1 MEKEESGHCW
11 VVRWRFAGKASV
23 LENFFQVLPWSWQ
36 AEKVKEYLYSL
47 YYYNSPTRPV
57 AERTDWINSKVRTGL
72 LVIEEKNRVIVGE
85 HPFVV
90 ADLVT
95 DLSIAY
101 DATRDVEVLSYTE
114 PRGTRFDIEGGKV
127 LRNSSAVKVSLELKR
142 QAALDL
148 HTGPLAP

>member
-1 MEKEESGHCW
+1 MKKEETGHCW
-11 VVRWRFAGKASV
+11 VVRWRFAGNASV
-23 LENFFQVLPWSWQ
+23 LEEFFQVLPWRWQ

-47 YYYNSPTRPV
+47 YYNSPTRSV

-72 LVIEEKNRVIVGE
+72 LVIEEENRVIVGE
-85 HPFVV
+85 HPFIV

-95 DLSIAY
+95 DLSVAY

-127 LRNSSAVKVSLELKR
+127 LRNSSPVKVNFELKR
-142 QAALDL
+142 QAALDY
-148 HTGPLAP
+148 AVV

>member
-1 MEKEESGHCW
+1 MKKDETGHCW

-23 LENFFQVLPWSWQ
+23 LEDFFQILPWRWQ

-47 YYYNSPTRPV
+47 HYNSPTMLV
-57 AERTDWINSKVRTGL
+57 AERTDWINSQVRTGL

-95 DLSIAY
+95 DLSVAY

-114 PRGTRFDIEGGKV
+114 PSGTRFDIEGGKV
-127 LRNSSAVKVSLELKR
+127 LRNSSPVKVSFELKR
-142 QAALDL
+142 QAALGL
-148 HTGPLAP
+148 YTGPLAP